1 MFLKCY
7 IKSDINV
14 ENVFVILIEY
24 KSECEFLIWLKMIKI
39 ISILEVIWE
48 VIFNYNILMFD
59 NVL

>member
-1 MFLKCY
+1 MPLKCY
-7 IKSDINV
+7 IKSDTNV

-24 KSECEFLIWLKMIKI
+24 KSECEFLIWLKMTKI

-48 VIFNYNILMFD
+48 VILNYNILMPD

>member
-39 ISILEVIWE
+39 ISILEMIWE